1 MKNFY
6 LYIILWACSCTIAAT
21 ITILLLDGDKPA
33 DVILFDD
40 KTVVYNSEKSSENIV
55 NKLLLSAD
63 ELKLSDAILVSP
75 AYKHT
80 ASEVLFL
87 NTADNENAGQV
98 YSTIFKRKLEKVS
111 KPQTGT
117 DFYIKELPGNN

>member
-6 LYIILWACSCTIAAT
+6 LYIILWVCSCTIAAS

-33 DVILFDD
+33 EIILFDD

-55 NKLLLSAD
+55 NRLLLSAE

-80 ASEVLFL
+80 TPDVHFL
-87 NTADNENAGQV
+87 NTADNINAGQV
-98 YSTIFKRKLEKVS
+98 YSSIFKRKLEKVS
-111 KPQTGT
+111 KPQAGT
-117 DFYIKELPGNN
+117 DFYIKELPRN